1 MDPNNAEDNARFRNM
16 VVINQDLIKDIITS
30 DSVISTLINNVG
42 ILMLNHIEREKR
54 RKIKIES

>member
-1 MDPNNAEDNARFRNM
+1 MDPNNAQDNAKFRNM
-16 VVINQDLIKDIITS
+16 VVINQDLIKDIITN

-42 ILMLNHIEREKR
+42 ILMLNHIQHEKR

>member
-42 ILMLNHIEREKR
+42 ILMLNHIQNEKR